1 MLSKRF
7 DDLSF
12 VIGLFFS
19 VVGIILLLTHFFGP
33 SDSVA
38 GVKLNLVS
46 GAVMTV
52 FGSFMLVVWG
62 TSNEDGP
69 RGH

>member
-19 VVGIILLLTHFFGP
+19 VVGVILLLTHWFGP
-33 SDSVA
+33 SDEVA
-38 GVKLNLVS
+38 GVRLNLVS
-46 GAVMTV
+46 GAVMTA
-52 FGSFMLVVWG
+52 FGAVMLAVWA
-62 TSNEDGP
+62 TSNEGGP